1 MLQEKEA
8 NSLKKLPYRE
18 DLGQKC
24 LQVET
29 DDSNTE
35 LMLNKRKRQINHVC
49 SESRRHDKLN
59 SK

>member
-35 LMLNKRKRQINHVC
+35 LMLNKHWISALKEV
-49 SESRRHDKLN
+49 
-59 SK
+59 